1 LASTTSIIDDI
12 RLAARGVAGLIVGDR
27 KAAGYFDFSD
37 RGLVTSFI
45 AFLVVTAAN
54 AALPKLLGMES
65 GPIFRSIAMVAIL
78 FVFQIGFTVIVL
90 RQLKRLDGLV
100 PYLVADNWATFF
112 ITIGSTLLAL
122 AGLTG
127 DVAIIAIGL
136 AVIIV
141 EINIARLIV
150 TLSPLQIA
158 MLLIAQLVGV
168 SIGLLVVGMVL
179 PLSPAEQAALQS
191 LAG

>member
-1 LASTTSIIDDI
+1 MASTTSIIDDI